1 MGFQRD
7 HQLMPVR
14 IIDHLIHQLF
24 SKTVMLHLRRHCQI
38 DHMKPFCCM
47 KLGSPAGIQIVF
59 SLDEFPQFLNV
70 LKGVGGIIEPTK
82 KKLDFTG
89 FSLA

>member
-59 SLDEFPQFLNV
+59 SLDEFPQGRKTWILFDQIAICFQ
-70 LKGVGGIIEPTK
+70 KGK
-82 KKLDFTG
+82 KIHHQIM
-89 FSLA
+89 